1 MSASPHLQPLAPHPP
16 LRRYRDANDLRG
28 RAPRRPRSGRHP
40 SAQPPTA
47 PPPSPQSSAAPAP
60 TRRPTPRRRPKPKQR
75 SKPKQHL
82 ANRGLAA
89 ETVLKLIVNG
99 VLSAGA
105 IFTLM
110 NLFPYY
116 WAQQAKLQEVRQQT
130 QAIEQEVIGLQ
141 EDFNRSFDPSQAQS
155 VMQDQSGLLAPNKR
169 RVVLTNQDPNQ

>member
-1 MSASPHLQPLAPHPP
+1 MSASPQPHPLTPHPP
-16 LRRYRDANDLRG
+16 LRRRRDAGDSRG
-28 RAPRRPRSGRHP
+28 STPRRSRSRRR
-40 SAQPPTA
+40 PTA
-47 PPPSPQSSAAPAP
+47 QAAPAQTPTEPAAATAPSP
-60 TRRPTPRRRPKPKQR
+60 TRRPTPRRRPKPKPR
-75 SKPKQHL
+75 RARH
-82 ANRGLAA
+82 GLAV
-89 ETVLKLIVNG
+89 ETVLKLVVNG

-130 QAIEQEVIGLQ
+130 QAIEQEVISLQ

-169 RVVLTNQDPNQ
+169 RVVLTNQDPEE